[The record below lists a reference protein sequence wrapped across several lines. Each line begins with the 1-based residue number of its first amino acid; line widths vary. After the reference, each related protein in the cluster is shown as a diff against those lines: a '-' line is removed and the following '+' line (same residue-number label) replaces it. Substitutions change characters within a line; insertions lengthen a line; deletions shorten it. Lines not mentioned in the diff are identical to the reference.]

1 MSIKIL
7 ATGDLHIGQKVSGLP
22 ENAGSFSARDTWKRI
37 VEWSIENQAD
47 VIALTGDIVDR
58 DNRFF
63 EAIGPLQSGFAR
75 LKENDIQVYIV
86 SGNHDFDVLPQIIRS
101 GKLDNVHLLGA
112 GGVWELKTFSKGS
125 EAVQFAGW
133 SFPSQYVREDPL
145 KLFNLYD
152 IDPDIPSIGLL
163 HGEANTPLSSYAPIN
178 PANFMNLKVSI
189 WILGHIH
196 KPQVLNNAAPYI
208 CYPGSPLAFSSK
220 ETDMHGPLLITV
232 SQGLIGKP
240 ERILV
245 SPVRF
250 ENLMIDI
257 TGSDSE
263 ENLRRTL
270 FSGIIEKADS
280 MDQELQEVVYLV
292 YDITLT
298 GAHNNIRL
306 IESWSHGLAEDF
318 EHETAFRTK
327 IIVRNVGFDIQPG
340 IRNLEE
346 LAAQNSPLG
355 ILAQTILAIKQN
367 RDTDFL
373 KQLYDDWKEKYSLIN
388 AKDTYLP
395 LNKGK
400 ESDNDMEATGKQY
413 ILKESARLL
422 GELLHQKN

>member
-22 ENAGSFSARDTWKRI
+22 ENVESFSARDTWKRI
-37 VEWSIENQAD
+37 VEWSIGNQAD
-47 VIALTGDIVDR
+47 VITLTGDIVDR

-86 SGNHDFDVLPQIIRS
+86 AGNHDFDVLPQIIRS

-125 EAVQFAGW
+125 EAIQFAGW

-152 IDPDIPSIGLL
+152 IGPDIPCIGLL
-163 HGEANTPLSSYAPIN
+163 HGEANTPLSSYAPIS
-178 PANFMNLKVSI
+178 PANFMNLKVST

-220 ETDMHGPLLITV
+220 ETDIHGPLLITV

-250 ENLMIDI
+250 ENLRIDI

-270 FSGIIEKADS
+270 FSGIIEKAES
-280 MDQELQEVVYLV
+280 MDQELQEVSYLV

-298 GAHNNIRL
+298 GTHNNIRL

-346 LAAQNSPLG
+346 LAGQNSPLG
-355 ILAQTILAIKQN
+355 LLAQTIIAIKQN

-400 ESDNDMEATGKQY
+400 ESDNDMEATGRQY